1 MDHSHL
7 SPAEAEAFFTE
18 GSPAWPPQSPAHAER
33 VLCTGCR
40 QPVSESEPCPECG
53 TDNRAKK
60 EIGAAE
66 SACDLIDVPGVGPC
80 LMADCSGHRAPVNL
94 RPARAYSAGDVPSP
108 LREMVGGE
116 SFPARQ
122 LYESEIDEERDRLLA
137 KLLFAAKA
145 LAERNLAEPHVLAVF
160 EGHPITTATCRE
172 CYAGSLY
179 GKPVQHTE
187 PCRTGRVLGI
197 VDELMALNERRAQLL
212 APKGGAK

>member
-94 RPARAYSAGDVPSP
+94 RPARAYTPGEVPPP
-108 LREMVGGE
+108 LRELVGDRP
-116 SFPARQ
+116 FAPRDP
-122 LYESEIDEERDRLLA
+122 LLSEAEEERDRLLS
-137 KLLFAAKA
+137 KLIFAAKA
-145 LAERNLAEPHVLAVF
+145 LAERNLADPQVLAVF
-160 EGHPITTATCRE
+160 QGQTITTAACRE
-172 CYAGSLY
+172 CYAGALY
-179 GKPVQHTE
+179 GRPLQHTE
-187 PCRTGRVLGI
+187 RCRTGRVLGI
-197 VDELMALNERRAQLL
+197 LDELMALEERRAQLS
-212 APKGGAK
+212 APKGGAA